1 MPSDSPAWFKSEAIT
16 TEDFA
21 RQFAPLHNQ
30 EIADESGGRLL
41 IFLLQQRCA
50 PDEYVREVADA
61 GELGGLGAR
70 LGKSKWVINVRASLI
85 VAAATTLD
93 AVLTSGAANA
103 IIALSGLQQRAIAK
117 LNEANGELCNYLT
130 ICLTE
135 KAGPVNSE
143 SVTRFTS
150 GEACRYPSL
159 HCKHNTEGVCRIAQ
173 TDVVSNLASMEKRA
187 IIELRTDDA
196 VSRNM

>member
-1 MPSDSPAWFKSEAIT
+1 MPSDSATWFKSEAIT

-21 RQFAPLHNQ
+21 RQIEPLVDQ
-30 EIADESGGRLL
+30 RIADETRGRLL
-41 IFLLQQRCA
+41 IFLMQQRCG

-117 LNEANGELCNYLT
+117 LDEGNGELCNYLT
-130 ICLTE
+130 LCLIE
-135 KAGPVNSE
+135 KAAAVNSE

-150 GEACRYPSL
+150 GEACQYPSL
-159 HCKHNTEGVCRIAQ
+159 RCKHKAEGVCRIAQ

-187 IIELRTDDA
+187 IIELRADGA